1 MAAVTICSD
10 LLGLQLFLG
19 IHTQTYVLEYIIF
32 RCCIKIIQEKR
43 INMIDHEL
51 KIMLVSLYFC
61 TGFKLLILSFV
72 LFFNL
77 KTKCMP
83 LFLPGKPCLS
93 WPGFLSVGSHLS
105 PEFHI
110 ASGTTE
116 ESRQWVQNRPQFPP
130 HTHLQGFN
138 HGPDFIKKNNN
149 NCQKKWC

>member
-1 MAAVTICSD
+1 MHQNNSR
-10 LLGLQLFLG
+10 
-19 IHTQTYVLEYIIF
+19 E
-32 RCCIKIIQEKR
+32 R

-61 TGFKLLILSFV
+61 TGFKLLILSFF
-72 LFFNL
+72 FFNL

-83 LFLPGKPCLS
+83 LFLPGKPCFS
-93 WPGFLSVGSHLS
+93 WPGLLPVGSHLS

-130 HTHLQGFN
+130 DTHLQGFN
-138 HGPDFIKKNNN
+138 HGPDFLKKIIIV
-149 NCQKKWC
+149 KKMMLKKHKNPNQHLKTEGG